1 MIDVIIWALAILIGV
16 ILIGVLYV
24 YMVYRK
30 LLRKLD
36 RQETKMNH
44 ILSLLGHLQS
54 GSGAIDRNLHVVIK
68 SIPELRKELIR
79 YIIKN
84 EKNKN
89 RT

>member
-30 LLRKLD
+30 LLKKLD

-44 ILSLLGHLQS
+44 ILSLLGYLQN
-54 GSGAIDRNLHVVIK
+54 GSEAIDRNLHVVIK
-68 SIPELRKELIR
+68 R
-79 YIIKN
+79 
-84 EKNKN
+84 
-89 RT
+89 